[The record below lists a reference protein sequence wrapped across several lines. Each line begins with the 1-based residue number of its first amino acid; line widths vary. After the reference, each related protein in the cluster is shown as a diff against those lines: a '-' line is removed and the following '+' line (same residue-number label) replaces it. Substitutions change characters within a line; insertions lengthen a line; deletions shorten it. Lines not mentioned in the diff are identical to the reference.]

1 MQEQADG
8 FSAREVAESMGLAN
22 HTLP

>member
-1 MQEQADG
+1 MQEQADS